1 MTSVITLRAVAQFSA
16 ERMLNCLGEGLA
28 IALFAW
34 LLLGIMGLRK
44 SGHQNSGTRFAVWF
58 VALFAIAAL
67 PFAGA
72 LTLGSASAVAATGDS
87 HSAITVPGSWA
98 IYAFLAWGLFALL
111 GLFRV
116 AIGLWQVRQVRSHC
130 VAIDAAS
137 LDPALR
143 VTVGGFRSVRPVQVC
158 VSDRVQVPTAIGFI
172 KPLVVLPAWSMRELS
187 SSELNAILLHELAH
201 LRRWDDWTNLAQK
214 LLRAVFFFH
223 PAVWW
228 IEGKLSLEREMA
240 CDDAVLAETANP
252 RAYARCLVSVA
263 EKSLVRRGL
272 AMAQA
277 AVSRVRQ
284 TSQRVA
290 QILDVNRSN
299 ATRIWKPAL
308 GMMAAFAMVC
318 VALLPRR
325 PELVSFHDPAAT
337 MAVSASTSPQ
347 TPRAALPQAESRFAP
362 DALPPRPVALP
373 AGGRGLAAHPS
384 SAIAVRTR
392 APLGGAGA
400 QSIDPIE
407 AKQKLPAP
415 GDGLIPVNF
424 TGRNETAGDKTST
437 NQQQLT
443 SVVLVYQGLQYDDA
457 GFAHWTI
464 CVWRVRVP
472 SARRAIAADPAKST

>member
-1 MTSVITLRAVAQFSA
+1 MTSVINLRAVAQFSA
-16 ERMLNCLGEGLA
+16 ERMLNCLGEGMA

-44 SGHQNSGTRFAVWF
+44 SGHQNSGTRFAVWL

-72 LTLGSASAVAATGDS
+72 LTLGSASAAAGTGDS
-87 HSAITVPGSWA
+87 HSVITVPGAWA
-98 IYAFLAWGLFALL
+98 MYAFAAWALIAIL

-130 VAIDAAS
+130 VAIDLAS

-143 VTVGGFRSVRPVQVC
+143 VTLAEFGSLRPVQVC
-158 VSDRVQVPTAIGFI
+158 VSDGVQVPTAIGFI
-172 KPLVVLPAWSMRELS
+172 KPLVVLPAWSIRELS

-290 QILDVNRSN
+290 QILDVNRPQ

-308 GMMAAFAMVC
+308 GMVAAFAMVC
-318 VALLPRR
+318 VGLLPRR
-325 PELVSFHDPAAT
+325 PELVSFHDPAARL
-337 MAVSASTSPQ
+337 APVSAAMS
-347 TPRAALPQAESRFAP
+347 PRAPQAASGLVP
-362 DALPPRPVALP
+362 VALHPRPVGLQARGRSLP
-373 AGGRGLAAHPS
+373 AHRT
-384 SAIAVRTR
+384 SAIAARSS
-392 APLGGAGA
+392 APLGVAGA
-400 QSIDPIE
+400 QSIDPME

-415 GDGLIPVNF
+415 DDDLVPVNF
-424 TGRNETAGDKTST
+424 TGMKETAGDKTST

-443 SVVLVYQGLQYDDA
+443 AVVLVYQGLQYDDA

-464 CVWRVRVP
+464 CVWRLRVP
-472 SARRAIAADPAKST
+472 AGRQAIAANPAKST